1 MKVISSNSYTDEEP
15 FIKRRHNTIMIG
27 FEAKAA
33 PRIIYGV
40 DAVDEIGSL
49 VKSIG
54 ASRVLLVTDPG
65 IVSAGHMDRVAKRLR
80 QSSIDFCAFTD
91 VAENPSTKEVERC
104 VETARAAE
112 VDLIIG
118 LGGGSSLDTAK
129 GCNFILSNG
138 GKIEDYKGYGKA
150 SKPLLPFIAIPTTT
164 GTGSE
169 CQSYALIAEEDSH
182 EKMACGD
189 PKAMAKIAILDPSLA
204 KSQPRFVIACTGC
217 DAMAHAIES
226 AVSLNHNELS
236 LLYSREAFCLV
247 NANLEIVLASSEI
260 EALGA
265 MLLGAAYAGLAI
277 ENSMLGSVHSAA
289 NPLTAKFNV
298 IHGNAVG
305 IMLPHVM
312 RYNAV
317 EASAASNYA
326 LLATTVGIATN
337 TDTQE
342 KACERLISRVE
353 DLLEQSALSTSLS
366 DFKVSRNDIPDLAAD
381 ASKQWT
387 ALYNPR
393 PVSAEDFVALY
404 ETVL

>member
-1 MKVISSNSYTDEEP
+1 
-15 FIKRRHNTIMIG
+15 MIG

-236 LLYSREAFCLV
+236 LLYSREAFRLV

-277 ENSMLGSVHSAA
+277 ENSMLGSAHSAA

-305 IMLPHVM
+305 MMLPHVM

-317 EASAASNYA
+317 EASAAKNYA

-342 KACERLISRVE
+342 EAREQLISRVE

-366 DFKVSRNDIPDLAAD
+366 DFKVSSDDIPDLAAD

>member
-1 MKVISSNSYTDEEP
+1 
-15 FIKRRHNTIMIG
+15 MIG

-129 GCNFILSNG
+129 GCNIILSNG

-236 LLYSREAFCLV
+236 LLYSREAFRLV

-265 MLLGAAYAGLAI
+265 MLLAAAYAGLAI
-277 ENSMLGSVHSAA
+277 ENSMLGSAHSAA

-298 IHGNAVG
+298 VHGNAVG
-305 IMLPHVM
+305 MMLPHVM

-317 EASAASNYA
+317 EASTASNYA

-337 TDTQE
+337 TDPKKE
-342 KACERLISRVE
+342 ACERLISRVE

-387 ALYNPR
+387 ALFNPR

-404 ETVL
+404 EAVL

>member
-1 MKVISSNSYTDEEP
+1 
-15 FIKRRHNTIMIG
+15 MIG

-65 IVSAGHMDRVAKRLR
+65 IVSAGHMDRVAKKLR

-277 ENSMLGSVHSAA
+277 ENSMLGSAHSAA

>member
-1 MKVISSNSYTDEEP
+1 
-15 FIKRRHNTIMIG
+15 MIG
-27 FEAKAA
+27 FEAKAS
-33 PRIIYGV
+33 PRIVYGV
-40 DAVDEIGSL
+40 DAVDEIGSM

-54 ASRVLLVTDPG
+54 AGRVLLVTDPG

-80 QSSIDFCAFTD
+80 QSNIDFCAFTD

-104 VETARAAE
+104 LETARAAE

-129 GCNFILSNG
+129 GCNLILSNG

-150 SKPLLPFIAIPTTT
+150 SKPMLPFIAIPTTT

-169 CQSYALIAEEDSH
+169 CQSYALIATEDSH

-236 LLYSREAFCLV
+236 LLYSREAFRLI
-247 NANLEIVLASSEI
+247 NANLEIVLASSGI

-265 MLLGAAYAGLAI
+265 MLLGSAYAGLAI
-277 ENSMLGSVHSAA
+277 ENSMLGGAHSAA
-289 NPLTAKFNV
+289 NPLTAKYNV
-298 IHGNAVG
+298 VHGNAVG
-305 IMLPHVM
+305 MMLPHVM
-312 RYNAV
+312 RYNAGEV
-317 EASAASNYA
+317 SAASNYA

-337 TDTQE
+337 TDTQK

-353 DLLEQSALSTSLS
+353 DLLVQSALSTSLS
-366 DFKVSRNDIPDLAAD
+366 DFKVTRDDLPHLAAD

-387 ALYNPR
+387 ALFNPR

-404 ETVL
+404 EAVL

>member
-40 DAVDEIGSL
+40 DSVDEIGSL

-65 IVSAGHMDRVAKRLR
+65 IVAAGHMDRVAKRLR

-138 GKIEDYKGYGKA
+138 GKIEDYKGNGKA
-150 SKPLLPFIAIPTTT
+150 SKPMLPFIAIPTTT

-169 CQSYALIAEEDSH
+169 CQSYALIADEDSH

-236 LLYSREAFCLV
+236 LLYSREAFRLV

-277 ENSMLGSVHSAA
+277 ENSMLGSAHSAA

-305 IMLPHVM
+305 MLLPQVM

-317 EASAASNYA
+317 EASTASKYA
-326 LLATTVGIATN
+326 ILATTAGIATN
-337 TDTQE
+337 TDPKKE
-342 KACERLISRVE
+342 ACERLISRVE

-366 DFKVSRNDIPDLAAD
+366 DFKVSRDDIPDLAAD

-387 ALYNPR
+387 ALFNPR

-404 ETVL
+404 EAVL

>member
-1 MKVISSNSYTDEEP
+1 
-15 FIKRRHNTIMIG
+15 MIG

-129 GCNFILSNG
+129 GCNFVLSNG

-169 CQSYALIAEEDSH
+169 CQSYALIAEKDSH

-204 KSQPRFVIACTGC
+204 KSQPRFVIACTGY

-236 LLYSREAFCLV
+236 LLYSREAFRLV
-247 NANLEIVLASSEI
+247 NANLEIVMASSEI

-277 ENSMLGSVHSAA
+277 ENSMLGSAHSAA

-305 IMLPHVM
+305 MMLPHVM

-326 LLATTVGIATN
+326 LLATTVGIAIN

-342 KACERLISRVE
+342 EACERLISRVE

-387 ALYNPR
+387 ALFNPR

-404 ETVL
+404 EVVL